1 MLWRGSFFA
10 CGLLSGTSVGL
21 YERLARNNLSCF
33 VANDLAQVNVR
44 ACAAPPWPRG
54 RAGTEPLY
62 WAGMGGSGGTLNHSV
77 LARNR

>member
-1 MLWRGSFFA
+1 MLWWCSFLA

-21 YERLARNNLSCF
+21 YERLARNNISSLRRK
-33 VANDLAQVNVR
+33 VLGHVNVR